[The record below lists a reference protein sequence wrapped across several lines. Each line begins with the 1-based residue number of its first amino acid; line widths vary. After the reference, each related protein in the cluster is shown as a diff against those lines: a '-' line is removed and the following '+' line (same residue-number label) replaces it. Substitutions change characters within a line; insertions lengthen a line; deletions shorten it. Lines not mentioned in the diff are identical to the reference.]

1 MQKWEYCVVG
11 HLWGFSKGLETY
23 FPFIGYFKDN
33 GLDETSLK
41 GKPEMQRVA
50 SVIAKLGNEGWE
62 MSGCG
67 RTGTRGLPGHL
78 LYFKRP
84 VE

>member
-11 HLWGFSKGLETY
+11 PLSGTVRGLDSNHPY
-23 FPFIGYFKDN
+23 IGYFNDK
-33 GLDETSLK
+33 GLVETSLK
-41 GKPEMQRVA
+41 GKDEMHRVA

-67 RTGTRGLPGHL
+67 IAGLSTSSHF

-84 VE
+84 IE